1 MCVYAV
7 AGYERF
13 LVKLYRVGCFL
24 CCLERK
30 LLCHSTWVL
39 IIGVLTIPR
48 ISAARKNSHLSA
60 ALKMPFSAVDV
71 LVNQTERVRRAVLPY
86 AMVKGIQCHFSF
98 SSPSGR
104 GDFYKSFICSHQNYQ
119 VPAAPAA
126 ARTGRRA
133 ISTNLIRGQVEQEGG
148 QSEVCDCGPGKRR
161 GLNRYL
167 GRQMQ
172 MLKMLLQGLL
182 HYLRFVRNE
191 LALLLML

>member
-1 MCVYAV
+1 MICRLLPVCVYAV

-71 LVNQTERVRRAVLPY
+71 LVNQIERVRRAVLPY

-104 GDFYKSFICSHQNYQ
+104 GDFYFISPSFVLIKTTKSQPPQ
-119 VPAAPAA
+119 RPPAQGAGQYP
-126 ARTGRRA
+126 
-133 ISTNLIRGQVEQEGG
+133 LI
-148 QSEVCDCGPGKRR
+148 
-161 GLNRYL
+161 
-167 GRQMQ
+167 
-172 MLKMLLQGLL
+172 
-182 HYLRFVRNE
+182 
-191 LALLLML
+191 

>member
-1 MCVYAV
+1 MICRLLPVCVYAV
-7 AGYERF
+7 AGYAKF

-71 LVNQTERVRRAVLPY
+71 LVNQTERVRRAGLPY

-98 SSPSGR
+98 SSPSGL
-104 GDFYKSFICSHQNYQ
+104 GDFYKSFICSPQNYQ

-126 ARTGRRA
+126 ARTGRRQYP
-133 ISTNLIRGQVEQEGG
+133 LIWFVARWSKKVGRAK
-148 QSEVCDCGPGKRR
+148 CATA
-161 GLNRYL
+161 GLARD
-167 GRQMQ
+167 
-172 MLKMLLQGLL
+172 
-182 HYLRFVRNE
+182 
-191 LALLLML
+191 AA